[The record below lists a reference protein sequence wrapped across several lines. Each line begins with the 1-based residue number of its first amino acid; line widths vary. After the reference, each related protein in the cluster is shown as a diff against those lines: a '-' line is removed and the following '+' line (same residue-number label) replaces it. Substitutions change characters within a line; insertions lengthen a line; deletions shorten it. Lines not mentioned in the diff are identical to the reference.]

1 MMTKAKLTLD
11 DQLAEFTDLA
21 LDGELSAQ
29 DEATLAPDPELRA
42 LEETVL
48 RLRESIPNEDPGE
61 EAVSRMWGE
70 IKRQSSWKL
79 SKPFGKTL
87 KEIFPPRT
95 SWQSRHARQSLT
107 PSVVCASKMDS
118 GGLNWGDYGVTPGHP
133 SFHGWHQLRVTWYE
147 RWTDFISTRLWNT
160 GRTDPIG
167 SVALPPQIDKQP
179 EKENSLN

>member
-95 SWQSRHARQSLT
+95 SWQSRHARQRWTLGVSIGVITVLLLVIL
-107 PSVVCASKMDS
+107 PFMDGINSGLPGTS
-118 GGLNWGDYGVTPGHP
+118 GGQISSQLVFGILGV
-133 SFHGWHQLRVTWYE
+133 L
-147 RWTDFISTRLWNT
+147 ILLALWLF
-160 GRTDPIG
+160 RRR
-167 SVALPPQIDKQP
+167 
-179 EKENSLN
+179 